1 MVSGPKFFIFAFG
14 KRRAED
20 ATGPFPT
27 ACAGRSRPTPANRRV
42 ERPTKHPRG
51 EHQTNHKTLK
61 SKETLYRWFTRRT
74 KRLSERQ
81 LILILAVIVGVAA
94 GAAGHLL
101 RGCIHWIKQGLTS
114 WADIE
119 VANVLYFL
127 YPMVGIAVT
136 VLFVRYWVKDD
147 ISHGVT
153 RIFYAISRKE
163 SRIKP
168 HNCYTSLLASSAT
181 IGFGGSVGAEAPIV
195 LTGAAIGSTV
205 GQLLRLNYKYITLL
219 LGCGAGAAIAA
230 VYKAPIAGFVF
241 VIEVLMLEL
250 TFTSVVP
257 LLLASVAAA
266 TTTYLLVDMQP
277 FFAGVSPTFGLKEI
291 PFYGLLGIAGGC
303 LSYFFSHASMLL
315 EKRITAIR
323 KSRNRVLL
331 GGLILGGVI
340 FVFPPLYG
348 EGYEIITDLMTG
360 RQATIFDQSL
370 FYEWRDAFGM
380 VVLYVAGILVFKVVA
395 MTLTN
400 ASGGVGGTFAPSLF
414 VGAITGYLFAIVC
427 NRCFGTGLPVASFTL
442 IGMATVMSGVMK
454 APITSMFLVAEL
466 TGGFALFLPLMLA
479 SAVSFAVS
487 YYFEPYSIYT
497 KRLAARGELLTH
509 NKDENAM
516 QFLNTRSLIE
526 YDFETVPLGGRL
538 RHVIRAVEHTRR
550 NLFPVVDPRGELMGV
565 ITMDDIR
572 ADMFDRDKYE
582 TPLTQYLS
590 KAPERVLPDEPIR
603 SVMEKFEQTRAWNL
617 PVVDGEGHYL
627 GFISK
632 SKLLTAYREQLTH
645 MSEE

>member
-1 MVSGPKFFIFAFG
+1 M
-14 KRRAED
+14 
-20 ATGPFPT
+20 
-27 ACAGRSRPTPANRRV
+27 
-42 ERPTKHPRG
+42 
-51 EHQTNHKTLK
+51 
-61 SKETLYRWFTRRT
+61 
-74 KRLSERQ
+74 
-81 LILILAVIVGVAA
+81 ILAVVVGIAA
-94 GAAGHLL
+94 GVAGHLL
-101 RGCIHWIKQGLTS
+101 RECIHLIKQGLTS

-119 VANVLYFL
+119 AANYLYFL
-127 YPMVGIAVT
+127 YPMMGIAIT
-136 VLFVRYWVKDD
+136 VLFVKYWVKDD

-205 GQLLRLNYKYITLL
+205 GQFLRLNYKYITLL

-230 VYKAPIAGFVF
+230 VYKAPIAGFIF

-257 LLLASVAAA
+257 LLLASVTAA

-277 FFAGVSPTFGLKEI
+277 FFAGVQPTFALRDI
-291 PFYGLLGIAGGC
+291 PFYAILGVIGGGV
-303 LSYFFSHASMLL
+303 SYFFAKTSMKL
-315 EKRITAIR
+315 EGRIKSIKKKRY
-323 KSRNRVLL
+323 RVLI
-331 GGLILGGVI
+331 GGLTLGALI

-360 RQATIFDQSL
+360 RHTSIFDQSL
-370 FYEWRDAFGM
+370 FYEWRNTFG
-380 VVLYVAGILVFKVVA
+380 VVALYVVGILIFKVVA

-414 VGAITGYLFAIVC
+414 VGAILGYLFAIVC
-427 NRCFGTGLPVASFTL
+427 NHFFGLHLSAASFTL
-442 IGMATVMSGVMK
+442 VGMATVMGGVMK

-466 TGGFALFLPLMLA
+466 TGGFALFLPLMLS
-479 SAVSFAVS
+479 SAIAFAVS

-526 YDFETVPLGGRL
+526 YDFETVPLNGKL
-538 RHVIRAVEHTRR
+538 RHVIRAVEHTKR
-550 NLFPVVDPRGELMGV
+550 NIFPVVNQRGELMGV

-572 ADMFDRDKYE
+572 SDMFDREKYT
-582 TPLTQYLS
+582 TPLTRYMSQ
-590 KAPERVLPDEPIR
+590 APERLLPDEPIR

-617 PVVDGEGHYL
+617 PVVDETGHYM

>member
-1 MVSGPKFFIFAFG
+1 M
-14 KRRAED
+14 
-20 ATGPFPT
+20 
-27 ACAGRSRPTPANRRV
+27 
-42 ERPTKHPRG
+42 
-51 EHQTNHKTLK
+51 
-61 SKETLYRWFTRRT
+61 
-74 KRLSERQ
+74 
-81 LILILAVIVGVAA
+81 ILAIIVGVAA
-94 GAAGHLL
+94 GIAGHLL
-101 RGCIHWIKQGLTS
+101 RECIYLIKQGLTS

-119 VANVLYFL
+119 AANYLYFL
-127 YPMVGIAVT
+127 YPMIGIAIT
-136 VLFVRYWVKDD
+136 VLFVKYWVKDD

-205 GQLLRLNYKYITLL
+205 GQFLRLNYKYITLL

-257 LLLASVAAA
+257 LLLASVTAA

-277 FFAGVSPTFGLKEI
+277 FFAGVNPTFVLRDI
-291 PFYGLLGIAGGC
+291 PFYAILGVIGGC
-303 LSYFFSHASMLL
+303 VSYFFANTSMKL
-315 EKRITAIR
+315 EGRIKSIKKKRY
-323 KSRNRVLL
+323 RVLI
-331 GGLILGGVI
+331 GGLILGGLI

-348 EGYEIITDLMTG
+348 EGYEVITDLMTG
-360 RQATIFDQSL
+360 RQAAIFDQSL
-370 FYEWRDAFGM
+370 FYEWRDTFG
-380 VVLYVAGILVFKVVA
+380 VIALYVVGILVFKVVA

-414 VGAITGYLFAIVC
+414 VGAILGYLFAIVC
-427 NRCFGTGLPVASFTL
+427 NHFFGLHLSVASFTL
-442 IGMATVMSGVMK
+442 VGMATVMGGVMK

-466 TGGFALFLPLMLA
+466 TGGFVLFLPLMLA
-479 SAVSFAVS
+479 SAIAFAVS

-497 KRLAARGELLTH
+497 KRLAVRGELLTH

-526 YDFETVPLGGRL
+526 YDFETVPISGKL
-538 RHVIRAVEHTRR
+538 RHVIRAVEHTKR
-550 NLFPVVDPRGELMGV
+550 NVFPVVNQRGELMGV

-572 ADMFDRDKYE
+572 ADMFDRDKYA
-582 TPLTQYLS
+582 TPLTQYMS
-590 KAPERVLPDEPIR
+590 KAPERLLPDEPIR

-617 PVVDGEGHYL
+617 PVVDHEGHYI
-627 GFISK
+627 GFVSK

>member
-1 MVSGPKFFIFAFG
+1 M
-14 KRRAED
+14 
-20 ATGPFPT
+20 
-27 ACAGRSRPTPANRRV
+27 
-42 ERPTKHPRG
+42 
-51 EHQTNHKTLK
+51 
-61 SKETLYRWFTRRT
+61 
-74 KRLSERQ
+74 
-81 LILILAVIVGVAA
+81 ILAIIVGVAA
-94 GAAGHLL
+94 GVAGHLL
-101 RGCIHWIKQGLTS
+101 RECIYLIKQGLTS

-119 VANVLYFL
+119 AANYLYFL
-127 YPMVGIAVT
+127 YPMIGIAIT
-136 VLFVRYWVKDD
+136 VLFVKYWVKDD

-205 GQLLRLNYKYITLL
+205 GQFLRLNYKYITLL

-257 LLLASVAAA
+257 LLLASVTAA

-277 FFAGVSPTFGLKEI
+277 FFAGVNPTFVLRDI
-291 PFYGLLGIAGGC
+291 PFYAILGVIGGC
-303 LSYFFSHASMLL
+303 VSYFFANTSMKL
-315 EKRITAIR
+315 EGRIKSIKKKRY
-323 KSRNRVLL
+323 RVLI
-331 GGLILGGVI
+331 GGLILGGLI

-348 EGYEIITDLMTG
+348 EGYEVITDLMTG
-360 RQATIFDQSL
+360 RQAAIFDQSL
-370 FYEWRDAFGM
+370 FYEWRNTFG
-380 VVLYVAGILVFKVVA
+380 VIALYVVGILVFKVVA

-414 VGAITGYLFAIVC
+414 VGAILGYLFAIVC
-427 NRCFGTGLPVASFTL
+427 NHFFGLHLSVASFTL
-442 IGMATVMSGVMK
+442 VGMATVMGGVMK

-466 TGGFALFLPLMLA
+466 TGGFVLFLPLMLA
-479 SAVSFAVS
+479 SAIAFAVS

-497 KRLAARGELLTH
+497 KRLAVRGELLTH

-526 YDFETVPLGGRL
+526 YDFETVPISGKL
-538 RHVIRAVEHTRR
+538 RHVIRAVEHTKR
-550 NLFPVVDPRGELMGV
+550 NVFPVVNQRGELMGV

-572 ADMFDRDKYE
+572 ADMFDRDKYA
-582 TPLTQYLS
+582 TPLTQYMS
-590 KAPERVLPDEPIR
+590 KAPERLLPDEPIR

-617 PVVDGEGHYL
+617 PVVDEEGHYI

>member
-1 MVSGPKFFIFAFG
+1 M
-14 KRRAED
+14 
-20 ATGPFPT
+20 
-27 ACAGRSRPTPANRRV
+27 
-42 ERPTKHPRG
+42 
-51 EHQTNHKTLK
+51 K
-61 SKETLYRWFTRRT
+61 STETLYRWFTRFS

-81 LILILAVIVGVAA
+81 LILILAVLVGIAA
-94 GAAGHLL
+94 GIAGHLL
-101 RGCIHWIKQGLTS
+101 RGCIHLIKQGLTS

-119 VANVLYFL
+119 VANILYFL
-127 YPMVGIAVT
+127 YPMIGIAVT
-136 VLFVRYWVKDD
+136 VLFVKYWVKDD

-153 RIFYAISRKE
+153 RIFYAISRRE

-257 LLLASVAAA
+257 LILASVTAA

-277 FFAGVSPTFGLKEI
+277 FFAGVAPTFTLKEI
-291 PFYGLLGIAGGC
+291 PFYALLGIVGGC
-303 LSYFFSHASMLL
+303 VSYFFASASM
-315 EKRITAIR
+315 RIEGRIKAIGKQR
-323 KSRNRVLL
+323 SRVLI
-331 GGLILGGVI
+331 GGLVLGALI

-348 EGYEIITDLMTG
+348 EGYETITQLMTG
-360 RQATIFDQSL
+360 QQASIFDQSL
-370 FYEWRDAFGM
+370 FYEWRDAFWM
-380 VVLYVAGILVFKVVA
+380 IVLYVAGILVFKVAA

-414 VGAITGYLFAIVC
+414 VGAMQGYLFAIVC
-427 NRCFGTGLPVASFTL
+427 NRLFGTELPVAGFTL
-442 IGMATVMSGVMK
+442 VGMATVMGGVMK

-466 TGGFALFLPLMLA
+466 TGGFVLFLPLMLA
-479 SAVSFAVS
+479 STVSFAVS

-497 KRLAARGELLTH
+497 KRLAARGELLTR
-509 NKDENAM
+509 NKDENTM
-516 QFLNTRSLIE
+516 QFLHTRSLIE
-526 YDFETVPLGGRL
+526 YDFETVPLNGKL

-550 NLFPVVDPRGELMGV
+550 NIFPVVSLRGELMGV

-572 ADMFDRDKYE
+572 ADMFDADKYAD
-582 TPLTQYLS
+582 PLTRYMSQP
-590 KAPERVLPDEPIR
+590 PERIHPDEPIR
-603 SVMEKFEQTRAWNL
+603 SVMEKFEQTRVWNL
-617 PVVDGEGHYL
+617 PVVDETGHYL
-627 GFISK
+627 GFLSK
-632 SKLLTAYREQLTH
+632 SKLLTAYREQLAH
-645 MSEE
+645 MSDE

>member
-1 MVSGPKFFIFAFG
+1 M
-14 KRRAED
+14 
-20 ATGPFPT
+20 
-27 ACAGRSRPTPANRRV
+27 
-42 ERPTKHPRG
+42 
-51 EHQTNHKTLK
+51 K
-61 SKETLYRWFTRRT
+61 STETLYRWFTRFS

-81 LILILAVIVGVAA
+81 LILILAVLVGIAA
-94 GAAGHLL
+94 GIAGHLL
-101 RGCIHWIKQGLTS
+101 RGCIHLIKQGLTS

-119 VANVLYFL
+119 VANLLYFL
-127 YPMVGIAVT
+127 YPMIGIAVT
-136 VLFVRYWVKDD
+136 VLFVKYWVKDD

-153 RIFYAISRKE
+153 RIFYAISRRE

-257 LLLASVAAA
+257 LILASVTAA

-277 FFAGVSPTFGLKEI
+277 FFAGVAPTFTLKEI
-291 PFYGLLGIAGGC
+291 PFYALLGIVGGC
-303 LSYFFSHASMLL
+303 VSYFFASASMQI
-315 EKRITAIR
+315 EGRIKAIGKQR
-323 KSRNRVLL
+323 SRVL
-331 GGLILGGVI
+331 IGGVVLGALI

-348 EGYEIITDLMTG
+348 EGYETIIQLMTG
-360 RQATIFDQSL
+360 RHAALFDQSL
-370 FYEWRDAFGM
+370 FYEWRDAFWM
-380 VVLYVAGILVFKVVA
+380 IVLYVAGILVFKVAA

-414 VGAITGYLFAIVC
+414 VGAMQGYLFAIVC
-427 NRCFGTGLPVASFTL
+427 NRLFGTELPVAGFTL
-442 IGMATVMSGVMK
+442 VGMATVMGGVMK

-466 TGGFALFLPLMLA
+466 TGGFVLFLPLMLA

-497 KRLAARGELLTH
+497 KRLAARGELLTR
-509 NKDENAM
+509 NKDENTM
-516 QFLNTRSLIE
+516 QFLHTRSLIE
-526 YDFETVPLGGRL
+526 YDFETVPLNGKL

-550 NLFPVVDPRGELMGV
+550 NIFPVVSLRGELMGV

-572 ADMFDRDKYE
+572 ADMFDADKYAD
-582 TPLTQYLS
+582 PLTRYMSQP
-590 KAPERVLPDEPIR
+590 PERIHPDEPIR
-603 SVMEKFEQTRAWNL
+603 SVMEKFEQTRVWNL
-617 PVVDGEGHYL
+617 PVVDETGHYL
-627 GFISK
+627 GFLSK
-632 SKLLTAYREQLTH
+632 SKLLTAYREQLAH
-645 MSEE
+645 MSDE

>member
-1 MVSGPKFFIFAFG
+1 M
-14 KRRAED
+14 
-20 ATGPFPT
+20 
-27 ACAGRSRPTPANRRV
+27 
-42 ERPTKHPRG
+42 
-51 EHQTNHKTLK
+51 K
-61 SKETLYRWFTRRT
+61 SQETLYRWFTRLT

-81 LILILAVIVGVAA
+81 LIMILAVVVGIAA
-94 GAAGHLL
+94 GVAGHLL
-101 RGCIHWIKQGLTS
+101 RECIHLIKQGLTS

-119 VANVLYFL
+119 AANYLYFL
-127 YPMVGIAVT
+127 YPMMGIAIT
-136 VLFVRYWVKDD
+136 VLFVKYWVKDD

-205 GQLLRLNYKYITLL
+205 GQFLRLNYKYITLL

-230 VYKAPIAGFVF
+230 VYKAPIAGFIF

-257 LLLASVAAA
+257 LLLASVTAA

-277 FFAGVSPTFGLKEI
+277 FFAGVQPTFALRDI
-291 PFYGLLGIAGGC
+291 PFYAILGVIGGGV
-303 LSYFFSHASMLL
+303 SYFFAKTSMKL
-315 EKRITAIR
+315 EGRIKSIKKKRY
-323 KSRNRVLL
+323 RVLI
-331 GGLILGGVI
+331 GGLILGALI

-360 RQATIFDQSL
+360 RHTSIFDQSL
-370 FYEWRDAFGM
+370 FYEWRNTFG
-380 VVLYVAGILVFKVVA
+380 VVALYVVGILIFKVVA

-414 VGAITGYLFAIVC
+414 VGAILGYLFAIVC
-427 NRCFGTGLPVASFTL
+427 NHFFGLHLSAASFTL
-442 IGMATVMSGVMK
+442 VGMATVMGGVMK

-479 SAVSFAVS
+479 SAIAFAVS

-526 YDFETVPLGGRL
+526 YDFETVPLNGKL
-538 RHVIRAVEHTRR
+538 RHVIRAVEHTKR
-550 NLFPVVDPRGELMGV
+550 NVFPVVNQRGELMGV

-572 ADMFDRDKYE
+572 SDMFDREKYT
-582 TPLTQYLS
+582 TPLTRYMSQ
-590 KAPERVLPDEPIR
+590 APERLLPDEPIR

-617 PVVDGEGHYL
+617 PVVDETGHYM

>member
-1 MVSGPKFFIFAFG
+1 M
-14 KRRAED
+14 
-20 ATGPFPT
+20 
-27 ACAGRSRPTPANRRV
+27 
-42 ERPTKHPRG
+42 
-51 EHQTNHKTLK
+51 K
-61 SKETLYRWFTRRT
+61 STETLYRWFTRFS

-81 LILILAVIVGVAA
+81 LILILAVLVGIAA
-94 GAAGHLL
+94 GIAGHLL
-101 RGCIHWIKQGLTS
+101 RGCIHLIKQGLTS

-119 VANVLYFL
+119 VANILYFL
-127 YPMVGIAVT
+127 YPMIGIAVT
-136 VLFVRYWVKDD
+136 VLFVKYWVKDD

-153 RIFYAISRKE
+153 RIFYAISRRE

-257 LLLASVAAA
+257 LILASVTAA

-277 FFAGVSPTFGLKEI
+277 FFAGVAPTFTLKEI
-291 PFYGLLGIAGGC
+291 PFYALLGIVGGC
-303 LSYFFSHASMLL
+303 VSYFFASASM
-315 EKRITAIR
+315 RIEGRIKAIGKQR
-323 KSRNRVLL
+323 SRVLI
-331 GGLILGGVI
+331 GGLVLGALI

-348 EGYEIITDLMTG
+348 EGYETITQLMTG
-360 RQATIFDQSL
+360 QQASIFDQSL
-370 FYEWRDAFGM
+370 FYEWRDAFWM
-380 VVLYVAGILVFKVVA
+380 IVLYVAGILVFKVAA

-414 VGAITGYLFAIVC
+414 VGAMQGYLFAIVC
-427 NRCFGTGLPVASFTL
+427 NRLFGTELPVAGFTL
-442 IGMATVMSGVMK
+442 VGMATVMGGVMK

-466 TGGFALFLPLMLA
+466 TGGFVLFLPLMLA

-497 KRLAARGELLTH
+497 KRLAARGELLTR
-509 NKDENAM
+509 NKDENTM
-516 QFLNTRSLIE
+516 QFLHTRSLIE
-526 YDFETVPLGGRL
+526 YDFETVPLNGKL

-550 NLFPVVDPRGELMGV
+550 NIFPVVSLRGELMGV

-572 ADMFDRDKYE
+572 ADMFDADKYAD
-582 TPLTQYLS
+582 PLTRYMSQP
-590 KAPERVLPDEPIR
+590 PERIHPDEPIR
-603 SVMEKFEQTRAWNL
+603 SVMEKFEQTRVWNL
-617 PVVDGEGHYL
+617 PVVDETGHYL
-627 GFISK
+627 GFLSK
-632 SKLLTAYREQLTH
+632 SKLLTAYREQLAH
-645 MSEE
+645 MSDE

>member
-1 MVSGPKFFIFAFG
+1 MARSGAEPKIHYLSPRNRPAA
-14 KRRAED
+14 R
-20 ATGPFPT
+20 
-27 ACAGRSRPTPANRRV
+27 AGR
-42 ERPTKHPRG
+42 
-51 EHQTNHKTLK
+51 KTIRKLK
-61 SKETLYRWFTRRT
+61 STETFYRWFTRFT

-81 LILILAVIVGVAA
+81 LIMILAVIVGIAA
-94 GAAGHLL
+94 GIAGHLL
-101 RGCIHWIKQGLTS
+101 RGCIHLIKQGLTS
-114 WADIE
+114 WASIDN
-119 VANVLYFL
+119 ANYLYFL
-127 YPMVGIAVT
+127 LPMIGIAVT
-136 VLFVRYWVKDD
+136 VLFVKYWVKDD

-205 GQLLRLNYKYITLL
+205 GQFLRLNYKYITLL

-257 LLLASVAAA
+257 LLLASVTAA

-277 FFAGVSPTFGLKEI
+277 FFAGVNPTFTLRDI
-291 PFYGLLGIAGGC
+291 PFYAILGVAGGC
-303 LSYFFSHASMLL
+303 VSYFFANTSMKL
-315 EKRITAIR
+315 EGRIKSIKKKRY
-323 KSRNRVLL
+323 RVLV
-331 GGLILGGVI
+331 GGLILGGLI

-348 EGYEIITDLMTG
+348 EGYEVITDLMTG
-360 RQATIFDQSL
+360 QQATLFDQSL
-370 FYEWRDAFGM
+370 FYEWRDAFWM
-380 VVLYVAGILVFKVVA
+380 ILLYVAGILVFKVVA

-414 VGAITGYLFAIVC
+414 VGAMQGYLFAIAC
-427 NRCFGTGLPVASFTL
+427 NHFFGTQLPVASFTL
-442 IGMATVMSGVMK
+442 VGMATVMGGVMK

-466 TGGFALFLPLMLA
+466 TGGFVLFLPLMLA
-479 SAVSFAVS
+479 SAISFAVS

-509 NKDENAM
+509 NKDVNAM

-526 YDFETVPLGGRL
+526 YDFETVPLSGKL
-538 RHVIRAVEHTRR
+538 RNVIRAVEHTKR
-550 NLFPVVDPRGELMGV
+550 NVFPVVNNRGELMGI

-572 ADMFDRDKYE
+572 ADMFDRDKYG
-582 TPLTQYLS
+582 TPLTQYMS
-590 KAPERVLPDEPIR
+590 KAPERIHPDEPIR
-603 SVMEKFEQTRAWNL
+603 NVMEKFEQTRAWNL
-617 PVVDGEGHYL
+617 PVADEEGHYL

-645 MSEE
+645 MSDE

>member
-1 MVSGPKFFIFAFG
+1 M
-14 KRRAED
+14 
-20 ATGPFPT
+20 
-27 ACAGRSRPTPANRRV
+27 
-42 ERPTKHPRG
+42 
-51 EHQTNHKTLK
+51 
-61 SKETLYRWFTRRT
+61 
-74 KRLSERQ
+74 
-81 LILILAVIVGVAA
+81 ILAVVVGIAA
-94 GAAGHLL
+94 GVAGHLL
-101 RGCIHWIKQGLTS
+101 RGCIHLIKQGLTS

-119 VANVLYFL
+119 AANYLYFL
-127 YPMVGIAVT
+127 YPMIGIAIT
-136 VLFVRYWVKDD
+136 VLFVKYWVKDD

-205 GQLLRLNYKYITLL
+205 GQFLRLNYKYITLL

-257 LLLASVAAA
+257 LLLASVTAA

-277 FFAGVSPTFGLKEI
+277 FFAGVNPSFMLRDI
-291 PFYGLLGIAGGC
+291 PFYAMLGIIGGGV
-303 LSYFFSHASMLL
+303 SYFFANTSMKL
-315 EKRITAIR
+315 EGRIKSIKKKRY
-323 KSRNRVLL
+323 RVLI
-331 GGLILGGVI
+331 GGLILGGLI

-360 RQATIFDQSL
+360 NHAAIFDQSL
-370 FYEWRDAFGM
+370 FYEWRNTFG
-380 VVLYVAGILVFKVVA
+380 VVALYVVGILIFKVVA

-414 VGAITGYLFAIVC
+414 VGAILGYLFAIVC
-427 NRCFGTGLPVASFTL
+427 NHFLGTHLHVASFTL
-442 IGMATVMSGVMK
+442 VGMATVMGGVMK

-466 TGGFALFLPLMLA
+466 TGGFVLFLPLMLA
-479 SAVSFAVS
+479 SAIAFAVS

-526 YDFETVPLGGRL
+526 YDFETVPVSGKL
-538 RHVIRAVEHTRR
+538 RHVIRAVEHTKR
-550 NLFPVVDPRGELMGV
+550 NVFPVVNQRGELMGV

-572 ADMFDRDKYE
+572 ADMFDREKYT
-582 TPLTQYLS
+582 TPLTQYMS
-590 KAPERVLPDEPIR
+590 KAPERLLPDEPIR

-617 PVVDGEGHYL
+617 PVVDETGHYI

>member
-1 MVSGPKFFIFAFG
+1 M
-14 KRRAED
+14 
-20 ATGPFPT
+20 
-27 ACAGRSRPTPANRRV
+27 
-42 ERPTKHPRG
+42 
-51 EHQTNHKTLK
+51 
-61 SKETLYRWFTRRT
+61 
-74 KRLSERQ
+74 
-81 LILILAVIVGVAA
+81 ILAVVVGIAA
-94 GAAGHLL
+94 GVAGHLL
-101 RGCIHWIKQGLTS
+101 RGCIHLIKQGLTS

-119 VANVLYFL
+119 AANYLYFL
-127 YPMVGIAVT
+127 YPMIGIAIT
-136 VLFVRYWVKDD
+136 VLFVKYWVKDD

-205 GQLLRLNYKYITLL
+205 GQFLRLNYKYITLL

-257 LLLASVAAA
+257 LLLASVTAA

-277 FFAGVSPTFGLKEI
+277 FFAGVNPSFMLRDI
-291 PFYGLLGIAGGC
+291 PFYAMLGIIGGGV
-303 LSYFFSHASMLL
+303 SYFFANTSMKL
-315 EKRITAIR
+315 EGRIKSIKKKRY
-323 KSRNRVLL
+323 RVLI
-331 GGLILGGVI
+331 GGLILGGLI

-360 RQATIFDQSL
+360 NHAAIFDQSL
-370 FYEWRDAFGM
+370 FYEWRNTFG
-380 VVLYVAGILVFKVVA
+380 VVALYVVGILIFKVVA

-414 VGAITGYLFAIVC
+414 VGAILGYLFAIVC
-427 NRCFGTGLPVASFTL
+427 NHFLGTHLHVASFTL
-442 IGMATVMSGVMK
+442 VGMATVMGGVMK

-466 TGGFALFLPLMLA
+466 TGGFVLFLPLMLA
-479 SAVSFAVS
+479 SAIAFAVS

-526 YDFETVPLGGRL
+526 YDFETVPVSGKL
-538 RHVIRAVEHTRR
+538 RHVIRAVEHTKR
-550 NLFPVVDPRGELMGV
+550 NVFPVVNQRGELMGV

-572 ADMFDRDKYE
+572 ADMFDREKY
-582 TPLTQYLS
+582 TMPLTQYMS
-590 KAPERVLPDEPIR
+590 KAPERLLPDEPIR

-617 PVVDGEGHYL
+617 PVVDETGHYI

>member
-1 MVSGPKFFIFAFG
+1 M
-14 KRRAED
+14 
-20 ATGPFPT
+20 
-27 ACAGRSRPTPANRRV
+27 
-42 ERPTKHPRG
+42 
-51 EHQTNHKTLK
+51 K
-61 SKETLYRWFTRRT
+61 STETLYRWFTRFS

-81 LILILAVIVGVAA
+81 LILILAVLVGIAA
-94 GAAGHLL
+94 GIAGHLL
-101 RGCIHWIKQGLTS
+101 RGCIHLIKQGLTS

-119 VANVLYFL
+119 VANILYFL
-127 YPMVGIAVT
+127 YPMIGIAVT
-136 VLFVRYWVKDD
+136 VLFVKYWVKDD

-153 RIFYAISRKE
+153 RIFYAISRRE

-257 LLLASVAAA
+257 LILASVTAA

-277 FFAGVSPTFGLKEI
+277 FFAGVAPTFTLKEI
-291 PFYGLLGIAGGC
+291 PFYALLGIVGGC
-303 LSYFFSHASMLL
+303 VSYFFASASM
-315 EKRITAIR
+315 RIEGRIKAIGKQR
-323 KSRNRVLL
+323 SRVLI
-331 GGLILGGVI
+331 GGLVLGALI

-348 EGYEIITDLMTG
+348 EGYETITQLMTG
-360 RQATIFDQSL
+360 QQTSIFDQSL
-370 FYEWRDAFGM
+370 FYEWRDAFWM
-380 VVLYVAGILVFKVVA
+380 IVLYVAGILVFKVAA

-414 VGAITGYLFAIVC
+414 VGAMQGYLFAIVC
-427 NRCFGTGLPVASFTL
+427 NRLFGTELPVAGFTL
-442 IGMATVMSGVMK
+442 VGMATVMGGVMK

-466 TGGFALFLPLMLA
+466 TGGFVLFLPLMLA

-497 KRLAARGELLTH
+497 KRLAARGELLTR
-509 NKDENAM
+509 NKDENTM
-516 QFLNTRSLIE
+516 QFLHTRSLIE
-526 YDFETVPLGGRL
+526 YDFETVPLNGKL

-550 NLFPVVDPRGELMGV
+550 NIFPVVSLRGELMGV

-572 ADMFDRDKYE
+572 ADMFDADKYAD
-582 TPLTQYLS
+582 PLTRYMSQP
-590 KAPERVLPDEPIR
+590 PERIHPDEPIR
-603 SVMEKFEQTRAWNL
+603 SVMEKFEQTQVWNL
-617 PVVDGEGHYL
+617 PVVDETGHYL
-627 GFISK
+627 GFLSK
-632 SKLLTAYREQLTH
+632 SKLLTAYREQLAH
-645 MSEE
+645 MSDE

>member
-1 MVSGPKFFIFAFG
+1 M
-14 KRRAED
+14 
-20 ATGPFPT
+20 
-27 ACAGRSRPTPANRRV
+27 
-42 ERPTKHPRG
+42 
-51 EHQTNHKTLK
+51 K
-61 SKETLYRWFTRRT
+61 STETLYRWFTRFS

-81 LILILAVIVGVAA
+81 LILILAVLVGIAA
-94 GAAGHLL
+94 GIAGHLL
-101 RGCIHWIKQGLTS
+101 RGCIHLIKQGLTS

-119 VANVLYFL
+119 VANLLYFL
-127 YPMVGIAVT
+127 YPMIGIAVT
-136 VLFVRYWVKDD
+136 VLFVKYWVKDD

-153 RIFYAISRKE
+153 RIFYAISRRE

-257 LLLASVAAA
+257 LILASVTAA

-277 FFAGVSPTFGLKEI
+277 FFAGVAPTFTLKEI
-291 PFYGLLGIAGGC
+291 PFYALLGIVGGC
-303 LSYFFSHASMLL
+303 VSYFFASASM
-315 EKRITAIR
+315 RIEGRIKAIGKQR
-323 KSRNRVLL
+323 SRVLI
-331 GGLILGGVI
+331 GGLVLGALI

-348 EGYEIITDLMTG
+348 EGYETITQLMTG
-360 RQATIFDQSL
+360 QQASIFDQSL
-370 FYEWRDAFGM
+370 FYEWRDAFWM
-380 VVLYVAGILVFKVVA
+380 IVLYVAGILVFKVAA

-414 VGAITGYLFAIVC
+414 VGAMQGYLFAIVC
-427 NRCFGTGLPVASFTL
+427 NRLFGTELPVAGFTL
-442 IGMATVMSGVMK
+442 VGMATVMGGVMK

-466 TGGFALFLPLMLA
+466 TGGFVLFLPLMLA

-497 KRLAARGELLTH
+497 KRLAARGELLTR
-509 NKDENAM
+509 NKDENTM
-516 QFLNTRSLIE
+516 QFLHTRSLIE
-526 YDFETVPLGGRL
+526 YDFETVPLNGKL

-550 NLFPVVDPRGELMGV
+550 NIFPVVSLRGELMGV

-572 ADMFDRDKYE
+572 ADMFDADKYAD
-582 TPLTQYLS
+582 PLTRYMSQP
-590 KAPERVLPDEPIR
+590 PERIHPDEPIR
-603 SVMEKFEQTRAWNL
+603 SVMEKFEQTQVWNL
-617 PVVDGEGHYL
+617 PVVDETGHYL
-627 GFISK
+627 GFLSK
-632 SKLLTAYREQLTH
+632 SKLLTAYREQLAH
-645 MSEE
+645 MSDE